1 MASNTAQIRVGRLL
15 EVRIAAGYPTPE
27 DVDQLFDALASEVGK
42 LPSGQ
47 RHVTV
52 ADWTHC
58 PVMTPTAAARLRE
71 RMAGTNSLTE
81 RSAVLAVTDLP
92 IAVTQFLRIIREA
105 ALPDR
110 RLFFSSTE
118 LISWLGELLNP
129 AETERLRQFFTE
141 LPFPTPPPLHVR

>member
-1 MASNTAQIRVGRLL
+1 MATNTAEIRVGRLL
-15 EVRIAAGYPTPE
+15 EVRIAAGYRTVE
-27 DVDQLFDALASEVGK
+27 DVDQLFDTLAAAVAR
-42 LPSGQ
+42 LPDGQ

-58 PVMTPTAAARLRE
+58 PVMTPTAATRLRE
-71 RMAGTNSLTE
+71 RIAGTNARTE

-92 IAVTQFLRIIREA
+92 IAVMQFLRVIREA

-118 LISWLGELLNP
+118 MLGWLAEVLTP
-129 AETERLRQFFTE
+129 AETDRVRQFFIE
-141 LPFPTPPPLHVR
+141 LPPPIRPR